1 MKLTTGQSCL
11 VLVILAFILA
21 GAQAL
26 AQSPGGIALL
36 IVLVGGLGVAILMF
50 VRART
55 QNRYKNLLAQADQL
69 EKIANGDFG
78 VENMMF
84 STQKDEVIVL
94 HLNKVTLQEYK
105 STGST
110 YSGGYGGLSFRVTKG
125 VRANVGGMQGQTTRN
140 PEERTP
146 LDVGSVTFTNQ
157 RFVFAGPNLV
167 REWDLDKIVN
177 LSPDANG
184 INLEIAVSNREKAS
198 VLSALNYPD
207 PTPGMAASIAVAWK
221 EKGKAGAM
229 ADAKDMAEGLRKA
242 VAEAQAK

>member
-1 MKLTTGQSCL
+1 MKLTFGQSCL
-11 VLVILAFILA
+11 LLVILAFLIVGVQSLAQNPAGIAVLIILA
-21 GAQAL
+21 G
-26 AQSPGGIALL
+26 
-36 IVLVGGLGVAILMF
+36 GLGFAILRF
-50 VRART
+50 
-55 QNRYKNLLAQADQL
+55 NKNKSDNLHNNLLAQADRL
-69 EKIANGDFG
+69 DRIAAGEFNVDD
-78 VENMMF
+78 VVF

-94 HLNKVTLQEYK
+94 RLEKVILKEYK

-110 YSGGYGGLSFRVTKG
+110 YSGGYAGVSFGVTKG

-140 PEERTP
+140 PEESTP
-146 LDVGSVTFTNQ
+146 LDVGTVTFTNQ

-177 LSPDANG
+177 LSPDDNG

-198 VLSALNYPD
+198 VLSALNFPD

-229 ADAKDMAEGLRKA
+229 ADAKGMAEGLRKA
-242 VAEAQAK
+242 VAEEQAK